1 MSLSP
6 LLSLSPLR
14 PQLPTPPATPLYAEI
29 LVVEDTPASLDLL
42 SELLTQAGYT
52 VRPAQEGRMAL
63 RSAQASPPELILLDV
78 RMPGIDGYEV
88 CRRLKADP
96 RTRDIPVIFLSALR
110 EPGDKLR
117 GFEQGAVDYIAKP
130 YQSEEV
136 LARVRTH
143 VELRRLQASLE
154 SQVVERTAQLLEAQI
169 RLQESRGQLQELAG
183 FLQTVREEERSR
195 IARELHDEL
204 GQALTALRI
213 DLGWLRGK
221 CTRLGD
227 TAIERAGIAYA
238 LVERTIDA
246 LRRISEGL
254 RPGML
259 DVLGLAAA
267 IEHHVSQ
274 FQERSGI
281 VCTLSMNREEFEID
295 DILATAIFRVVQES
309 LTNVLRH
316 AAADR
321 VTVNIEDIE
330 SIEHSGQG
338 ITGEGAIHVRV
349 QDNGCGFQSAEGKK
363 TFGLLGMRERVKMLG
378 GSIEISSPLGEGTL
392 IDARFPKQGAGK

>member
-1 MSLSP
+1 
-6 LLSLSPLR
+6 
-14 PQLPTPPATPLYAEI
+14 
-29 LVVEDTPASLDLL
+29 
-42 SELLTQAGYT
+42 
-52 VRPAQEGRMAL
+52 L
-63 RSAQASPPELILLDV
+63 RSARAKPPELILLDV

-88 CRRLKADP
+88 RRRLKADP
-96 RTRDIPVIFLSALR
+96 GTRDIPVIFLSALR
-110 EPGDKLR
+110 EPDEKLR
-117 GFEQGAVDYIAKP
+117 GFELGAVDYIAKP
-130 YQSEEV
+130 YQPEEV

-143 VELRRLQASLE
+143 VELRRLQSGLE
-154 SQVVERTAQLLEAQI
+154 VRVEERTAQLLEAQAS
-169 RLQESRGQLQELAG
+169 LQESRLQFQELAG
-183 FLQTVREEERSR
+183 FLQTVREEERSC

-221 CTRLGD
+221 CDRLGD
-227 TAIERAGIAYA
+227 PLVARAGEAYA

-281 VCTLSMNREEFEID
+281 ACRLSMNREEYQID
-295 DILATAIFRVVQES
+295 DMLAIAIFRVVQES

-316 AAADR
+316 AAADQLTVVIAEDENGIRIR
-321 VTVNIEDIE
+321 VK
-330 SIEHSGQG
+330 
-338 ITGEGAIHVRV
+338 
-349 QDNGCGFQSAEGKK
+349 DNGRGFQIPSGKK

-378 GSIEISSPLGEGTL
+378 GSIEITSHPGQGSC
-392 IDARFPKQGAGK
+392 IDALFPKQRGAGK

>member
-1 MSLSP
+1 MIVSTLPSP
-6 LLSLSPLR
+6 LN
-14 PQLPTPPATPLYAEI
+14 AEV
-29 LVVEDTPASLDLL
+29 LVVEDTPASLELL

-63 RSAQASPPELILLDV
+63 RSAQASPPELILLDI

-88 CRRLKADP
+88 CRRLKADA

-110 EPGDKLR
+110 EAGDKLR
-117 GFEQGAVDYIAKP
+117 GFELGAVDYIAKP
-130 YQSEEV
+130 YQPEEV

-143 VELRRLQASLE
+143 VELRRLQSGLGARVE
-154 SQVVERTAQLLEAQI
+154 ERTAQLVAAQAS
-169 RLQESRGQLQELAG
+169 LQESRGQLQELAG
-183 FLQTVREEERSR
+183 FLQTVREEERSG

-221 CTRLGD
+221 CDQLGD
-227 TAIERAGIAYA
+227 PVVARAGAAYA

-267 IEHHVSQ
+267 IEHYVSQ
-274 FQERSGI
+274 FQERTGI
-281 VCTLSMNREEFEID
+281 VCKLSMNREEFEIGD
-295 DILATAIFRVVQES
+295 MLATAIFRVIQES
-309 LTNVLRH
+309 MTNVLRH
-316 AAADR
+316 AGASELLVA
-321 VTVNIEDIE
+321 IEEDEREIR
-330 SIEHSGQG
+330 I
-338 ITGEGAIHVRV
+338 RV
-349 QDNGCGFQSAEGKK
+349 QDNGQGFQNGASKK

-378 GSIEISSPLGEGTL
+378 GSIEITSQPGQGTR
-392 IDARFPKQGAGK
+392 IDACFPKQGGDEK

>member
-1 MSLSP
+1 MTALPSP
-6 LLSLSPLR
+6 LS
-14 PQLPTPPATPLYAEI
+14 AEI
-29 LVVEDTPASLDLL
+29 LVVEDTPASLELL
-42 SELLTQAGYT
+42 SELLSGAGFT

-63 RSAQASPPELILLDV
+63 RSAQANPPELILLDV

-88 CRRLKADP
+88 CQRLKADP
-96 RTRDIPVIFLSALR
+96 GTREIPIIFLSALS

-117 GFEQGAVDYIAKP
+117 GFELGAVDYIAKP
-130 YQSEEV
+130 YQPEEV

-143 VELRRLQASLE
+143 VELRRLRSSLE
-154 SQVVERTAQLLEAQI
+154 TRVDERTAQLLEAQAS
-169 RLQESRGQLQELAG
+169 LQESRVQLQELAG
-183 FLQTVREEERSR
+183 FLQTVREEERSC

-221 CTRLGD
+221 CDRLGD
-227 TAIERAGIAYA
+227 PLVERAEGAYA

-267 IEHHVSQ
+267 IENYVCQ

-281 VCTLSMNREEFEID
+281 SCRLSMNREEFQID
-295 DILATAIFRVVQES
+295 DMLAIAIFRVIQES

-316 AAADR
+316 AAADQL
-321 VTVNIEDIE
+321 VVDIE
-330 SIEHSGQG
+330 EDGSTIR
-338 ITGEGAIHVRV
+338 IRV
-349 QDNGCGFQSAEGKK
+349 EDNGCGFTLPSVKK

-378 GSIEISSPLGEGTL
+378 GTIAITSQPGRGCCVDASFPKRQAEGQGEG
-392 IDARFPKQGAGK
+392 K